1 MNVAGHDTNL
11 ALGRLDDTRAVGS
24 NQSCLVLSLENRFH
38 SDHIESRN
46 ALSDTYNQFDLGLD
60 SLLDRVGSEGSG
72 HVDDRRLAASV
83 LLGLAHSAEHWKI
96 QVGRPGL
103 PVVNTAHHL
112 GSVGDGLLGVEGTVL
127 TRDTLADDAGVLVY
141 EDFGLLTCLVHS
153 SLGKLCQSIALCFS
167 VV

>member
-38 SDHIESRN
+38 SDHIECGYPLGD
-46 ALSDTYNQFDLGLD
+46 AYDEFDLGLD

-83 LLGLAHSAEHWKI
+83 LLGLAHCAEHREI

-103 PVVNTAHHL
+103 PVVHTAHHL
-112 GSVGDGLLGVEGTVL
+112 RPVGDRLLGVERTVL
-127 TRDTLADDAGVLVY
+127 TRDTLADDTCVLVH
-141 EDFGLLTCLVHS
+141 EDFRLLTCLVHS

>member
-1 MNVAGHDTNL
+1 
-11 ALGRLDDTRAVGS
+11 
-24 NQSCLVLSLENRFH
+24 
-38 SDHIESRN
+38 
-46 ALSDTYNQFDLGLD
+46 
-60 SLLDRVGSEGSG
+60 
-72 HVDDRRLAASV
+72 
-83 LLGLAHSAEHWKI
+83 
-96 QVGRPGL
+96 VGRPGL